1 MQKGKNMCE
10 TNAFLERGGGEE
22 LLLENV
28 DVIEVVDGTLRLIN
42 IFGEEKKIKGSL
54 KKFSLRESKIVF
66 REDS

>member
-1 MQKGKNMCE
+1 MCE

-28 DVIEVVDGTLRLIN
+28 DLIEVVDGTLRLVN

>member
-1 MQKGKNMCE
+1 MCE
-10 TNAFLERGGGEE
+10 TNAFLERGEGEE

-54 KKFSLRESKIVF
+54 KKFSLRENKIVF

>member
-1 MQKGKNMCE
+1 MCE

-28 DVIEVVDGTLRLIN
+28 DVIEVMDGTLRLIN

-66 REDS
+66 REDP

>member
-1 MQKGKNMCE
+1 MCE

-28 DVIEVVDGTLRLIN
+28 DVIEVMDGTLRLTN

>member
-1 MQKGKNMCE
+1 MCE

-28 DVIEVVDGTLRLIN
+28 DVIEVVDGTLRLID

-54 KKFSLRESKIVF
+54 KKFSLRENKIVF

>member
-1 MQKGKNMCE
+1 MCE

-54 KKFSLRESKIVF
+54 KKFSLRENKIVF
-66 REDS
+66 REDL